1 MNALSDHEIEVKFH
15 IQDIDAIKKILI
27 AHDAILLQPRMHEYN
42 LRFDKPNRELIREG
56 QVLRLRRDTNT
67 RLTFKGPSSIFH
79 GVSSRPEYEFSVSD
93 FDAARKFVEALGYQV
108 VAIYE
113 KHRTVYELDP
123 VKIMIDEMPYG
134 KFIEIEG
141 PDPEAIQTCASLLN
155 LAWDTGISESY
166 MEIFER
172 IKHSQG
178 FGFRDLTF
186 DNFKEIEIQ
195 FSELGVM
202 AADQR

>member
-15 IQDIDAIKKILI
+15 IQDIDAIEKILI
-27 AHDAILLQPRMHEYN
+27 AQEAILLQPRMHEYN
-42 LRFDKPNRELIREG
+42 LRFDKPNRELIRQG
-56 QVLRLRRDTNT
+56 QVLRLRRDANT
-67 RLTFKGPSSIFH
+67 RLTFKGPPSIFH

-113 KHRTVYELDP
+113 KYRAVYELDP
-123 VKIMIDEMPYG
+123 VKIMIDEMPFG

-141 PDPEAIQTCASLLN
+141 PNPKAIQACANLLN
-155 LAWDTGISESY
+155 LTWDTGLSESY

-172 IKHSQG
+172 IKNSRG

-195 FSELGVM
+195 FSELGVI